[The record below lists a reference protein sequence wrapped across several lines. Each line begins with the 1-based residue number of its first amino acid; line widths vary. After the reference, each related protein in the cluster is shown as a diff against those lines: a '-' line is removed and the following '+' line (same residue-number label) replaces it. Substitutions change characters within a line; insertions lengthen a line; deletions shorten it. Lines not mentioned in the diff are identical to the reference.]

1 MIQTLLWSYIFICAT
16 LILFNVGFMAAM
28 AVKARINRANVNR
41 MRRRILRQIIRISRS
56 REVETE
62 YLTFL
67 SIVLTMPNALSDY
80 DRAMEQILAEIDSG
94 EFYLVDFDERT
105 RVWMKLEDLVE
116 RPEETLTAKT
126 KVRMWLRP
134 KRAAMKPVTK
144 AFAKHC
150 FMKQVEASAPTITAL
165 TSAYRKKDEIL
176 HTYYAAFL
184 RKYGYLQYACSTEL
198 VANFKDLVED
208 GGVFACEHVM
218 QALYTAKDA
227 ALVFDMLKVLDAKE
241 DFVHPKIV
249 SDGLLAFQGDAAA
262 LQLSLLEHRKEFS
275 ITMQVNILTYLRF
288 ASGAHCERVFEIL
301 DNPKEND
308 EIRFACMRYFG
319 KHRYDKAFR
328 ILADFAKSERGERIE
343 YSVVALTALR
353 NYPSQK
359 TFEILRNKIHS
370 PHWFVRYNAAESLEV
385 LGVRYDEMVDI
396 FDGDDRFA
404 REMIQYQFDQ
414 RYAENKERGL

>member
-1 MIQTLLWSYIFICAT
+1 MIF
-16 LILFNVGFMAAM
+16 FNVGFMAAM

-105 RVWMKLEDLVE
+105 RVWMKLEDVVE

-218 QALYTAKDA
+218 QALYTAKDEK
-227 ALVFDMLKVLDAKE
+227 LVFDMLKVLDVRTRMKGKFSYDCFKSYKNIASVYNLAGRHKE
-241 DFVHPKIV
+241 
-249 SDGLLAFQGDAAA
+249 
-262 LQLSLLEHRKEFS
+262 
-275 ITMQVNILTYLRF
+275 
-288 ASGAHCERVFEIL
+288 AHDSYAE
-301 DNPKEND
+301 
-308 EIRFACMRYFG
+308 
-319 KHRYDKAFR
+319 
-328 ILADFAKSERGERIE
+328 
-343 YSVVALTALR
+343 
-353 NYPSQK
+353 
-359 TFEILRNKIHS
+359 
-370 PHWFVRYNAAESLEV
+370 AAEIARTIFGEE
-385 LGVRYDEMVDI
+385 DEQYK
-396 FDGDDRFA
+396 A
-404 REMIQYQFDQ
+404 MIS
-414 RYAENKERGL
+414 EIEKIKL